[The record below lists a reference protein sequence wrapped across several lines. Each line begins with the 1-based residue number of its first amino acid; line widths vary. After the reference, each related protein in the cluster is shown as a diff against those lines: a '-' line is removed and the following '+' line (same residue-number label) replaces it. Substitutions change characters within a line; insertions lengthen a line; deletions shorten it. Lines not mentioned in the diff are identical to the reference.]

1 MATAS
6 PNLELTNQV
15 VAHAT
20 SKKIVLNKE
29 MQTQLDQ
36 DKIQLRIEN
45 ELYIRQHPEIRN
57 IIGYFI
63 QKVLVHRPVN
73 LPEFAVGKH
82 ICWIMF
88 KSCRMLTTDLLWVNM
103 IALLANP
110 ELKQEVEQF
119 QQETQRPEIKIQ
131 YK

>member
-73 LPEFAVGKH
+73 LPEFAV
-82 ICWIMF
+82 
-88 KSCRMLTTDLLWVNM
+88 
-103 IALLANP
+103 ALLANP